1 MIGFAEVYAALQ
13 AGLPVRRE
21 RWDRGSILFVQDGE
35 LMYSC
40 RGNAASKASSDLLDG
55 HDMNA
60 KDWTILPVAA
70 GMYC

>member
-40 RGNAASKASSDLLDG
+40 RGGELQPASSDMLDWR
-55 HDMNA
+55 DMNA
-60 KDWTILPVAA
+60 MDWTVLPVAA
-70 GMYC
+70 